1 MPLFSDVAL
10 AVPLDMVFTYAVPP
24 GMEPVVG
31 GRVLV
36 PFRQQ
41 RMSGIVVELH
51 DRPPQVKIQQ
61 IKKVIEALDLTP
73 VLDEQL
79 LKLGKWIADY
89 YLAPAGEVFRAM
101 LPLSAEFKR
110 SVEYRITDEG
120 RMALHLA
127 GMSGSPA
134 RSKRTPE
141 QQLVEFRVLDYLAEQ
156 ESVREERLRGA
167 TRVARALLSGM
178 VRKKWIARE
187 DVSAARDAARLVKV
201 AVLLATETGVTGIN
215 ESDDG
220 AAGVPARQDGPE
232 ARHHTNSAKKLNQNQ
247 RTLLETLAASG
258 GRVPVEALRS
268 LEVPRTTLGTLVRR
282 GLIELVD
289 EPQDFTASKLKPRQS
304 PFEFEFSAAQKEA
317 LGTIGQSVA
326 SRKFA
331 GLLLHGITGSGKT
344 AVYLA
349 CMRQVLDQGRSS
361 ILLVP
366 EIGLTPAVAADL
378 HQVFGD
384 EVAILHSGLSNA
396 ERAEQWH
403 RIRRGEARVV
413 AGTRSAVFAP
423 VTDLALIIVD
433 EEQDSSYKQEE
444 TPRYH
449 ARDVAVMRA
458 KMAGA
463 VVVLGSATPSLES
476 YYNAK
481 KNKYTLVELPDRVE
495 RRPLPEV
502 EIVDMRQEFQETGQE
517 QVISRK
523 LAEEIRER
531 LEKKEQVMVLLNR
544 RGYSPVV
551 LCRACGKTLQCK
563 NCAVSMTHHKR
574 ERKMECHYCGHV
586 EHIPDKCAH
595 CGSEYVYFVG
605 TGSEKLEELLHG
617 MFPQARIGRLDRD
630 TVRGREDFE
639 HALNALN
646 EGALDMLV
654 GTQMIAKG
662 HDIHGVTLV
671 GVIGA
676 DMALG
681 LPDFRAAERT
691 FQLLTQ
697 VAGRAGRGQSPG
709 KVVLQ
714 TYFQEH
720 YAVQF
725 AARHDFAGFYEKELQ
740 FRAWM
745 HYPPYSAIANVL
757 IRSENLDDALTWS
770 GELGRWFEKT
780 RHEGIRVLGPA
791 AAPITRL
798 KRDYRYH
805 FILKSPSRE
814 KMNALLRAM
823 LAEAAARKIPRTQV
837 IVDVDAVWLM

>member
-1 MPLFSDVAL
+1 MPLFCDVAL
-10 AVPLDMVFTYAVPP
+10 AVPLDTVFTYAIPP
-24 GMEPVVG
+24 GMEPIVG

-41 RMSGIVVELH
+41 RLSGVVVGRH
-51 DRPPQVKIQQ
+51 DRPPQVKT
-61 IKKVIEALDLTP
+61 KKVIEALDLSP

-79 LKLGKWIADY
+79 LKLGTWIADY
-89 YLAPAGEVFRAM
+89 YLAPIGEVFRTM

-141 QQLVEFRVLDYLAEQ
+141 QQLVEFRVLDYLAER

-167 TRVARALLSGM
+167 TQVAKALLSGM

-201 AVLLATETGVTGIN
+201 AVLLAAETGVTGIN
-215 ESDDG
+215 QPDDG
-220 AAGVPARQDGPE
+220 APGVPARQDGPE

-247 RTLLETLAASG
+247 RTLIETLAASG
-258 GRVPVEALRS
+258 GSVPVEALRS
-268 LEVPRTTLGTLVRR
+268 LDVPRTTLGTLVRR

-289 EPQDFTASKLKPRQS
+289 EAQEFTASKLKPRQS
-304 PFEFEFSAAQKEA
+304 PFEFEFSAAQKAA
-317 LGTIGQSVA
+317 LGKIGEAVA

-463 VVVLGSATPSLES
+463 GAVAVLGSATPSLES

-481 KNKYTLVELPDRVE
+481 KNKYALVELPDRVE

-531 LEKKEQVMVLLNR
+531 LEKKEQIMVLLNR

-586 EHIPDKCAH
+586 ERIPDKCVH

-617 MFPQARIGRLDRD
+617 MFPLARIGRLDRD

-639 HALNALN
+639 RALNALN

-745 HYPPYSAIANVL
+745 HYPPYSSIANVL
-757 IRSENLDDALTWS
+757 IRSEKLDDALTWS
-770 GELGRWFEKT
+770 GELGRWFQKT

>member
-1 MPLFSDVAL
+1 MPLFCDVAL
-10 AVPLDMVFTYAVPP
+10 AVPLDMVFTYAIPP

-41 RMSGIVVELH
+41 RMSGIVVQLH
-51 DRPPQVKIQQ
+51 DRPPTVKT
-61 IKKVIEALDLTP
+61 KKVLEAFDLSP

-89 YLAPAGEVFRAM
+89 YLAPLGEVFRTM

-110 SVEYRITDEG
+110 AITYRITDDG
-120 RMALHLA
+120 HIALHLA

-134 RSKRTPE
+134 RSRRTPDE
-141 QQLVEFRVLDYLAEQ
+141 QLVEFRVLDYLAER
-156 ESVREERLRGA
+156 ESVREESLRGA
-167 TRVARALLSGM
+167 TRVSKALLAGM

-187 DVSAARDAARLVKV
+187 DVSAARDAARMVKI
-201 AVLLATETGVTGIN
+201 AVLLGAEASPPLDGSETRPHTG
-215 ESDDG
+215 
-220 AAGVPARQDGPE
+220 
-232 ARHHTNSAKKLNQNQ
+232 KLNDNQ
-247 RTLLETLAASG
+247 RVLIDALAASG
-258 GRVPVEALRS
+258 GKVPVEALRG
-268 LEVPRTTLGTLVRR
+268 LEVPRTTLSTLVRQ

-289 EPQDFTASKLKPRQS
+289 EAQDFAVSRIKLRRGTIDFELS
-304 PFEFEFSAAQKEA
+304 PTQKEA
-317 LGTIGQSVA
+317 LRQIHDGVEA
-326 SRKFA
+326 SKFS
-331 GLLLHGITGSGKT
+331 GMLLHGVTGSGKT
-344 AVYLA
+344 ALYLA
-349 CMRQVLDQGRSS
+349 SMREVLEQGKSS

-384 EVAILHSGLSNA
+384 EVAILHSALTNA

-413 AGTRSAVFAP
+413 VGTRSAVFAP
-423 VTDLALIIVD
+423 VNDLALIIVD

-481 KNKYTLVELPDRVE
+481 KNKYSLLELPDRVE
-495 RRPLPEV
+495 QRPLPEV
-502 EIVDMRQEFQETGQE
+502 EILDMRQEFQETGQE

-586 EHIPDKCAH
+586 AHIPEKCAH
-595 CGSEYVYFVG
+595 CGSQYVYFVG

-639 HALNALN
+639 RALNALN
-646 EGALDMLV
+646 EGELDMLV

-671 GVIGA
+671 GVVGA
-676 DMALG
+676 DMALS

-714 TYFQEH
+714 TYFPDH

-725 AARHDFAGFYEKELQ
+725 AARHDFAGFYDKELQ

-757 IRSENLDDALTWS
+757 IRSEKLDEALTWS

-791 AAPITRL
+791 AAPIVRL